1 MYIYITIVFHPFTDR
16 NLVTTIN
23 GSRGGG
29 GGIATTYLSSVIISN
44 RPRIELLLLF
54 FQPTYY
60 YYKKRYVEDLIGAR
74 SAVNGD
80 PINDTKLLS
89 KASRR
94 EIWKTFEISTRWL
107 SEFPLVGQQLLEY
120 RRLIL
125 RNTLIAA
132 LMRGRRG
139 EEEGNSGGRS
149 RNCRVR
155 SRLAFRDR
163 DKRWRKFPLSSDSF
177 EIVQAFRLW
186 NVDRSD
192 TRLSFV
198 CSLHHFRQSTQR
210 EITDFLYI
218 TRTASDRR
226 MINRYTRKLWITFL
240 WENNVTNLS
249 KLSWIWI
256 FSEFFFPGR
265 GGWTTFSLLYT
276 LRG

>member
-16 NLVTTIN
+16 NLATTIN

-44 RPRIELLLLF
+44 RPRIIII

-177 EIVQAFRLW
+177 EIADRPSVSTLERRSIGHAF
-186 NVDRSD
+186 V
-192 TRLSFV
+192 V
-198 CSLHHFRQSTQR
+198 CLLAPPFSTIDAKGNYR
-210 EITDFLYI
+210 FPLYHTHGLGSAYDKSI
-218 TRTASDRR
+218 HEET
-226 MINRYTRKLWITFL
+226 MNHLPLGK
-240 WENNVTNLS
+240 
-249 KLSWIWI
+249 
-256 FSEFFFPGR
+256 
-265 GGWTTFSLLYT
+265 
-276 LRG
+276 

>member
-1 MYIYITIVFHPFTDR
+1 MHVYIYNNRISIRLCTDR
-16 NLVTTIN
+16 NLATTIN

-44 RPRIELLLLF
+44 RPRIIII

-132 LMRGRRG
+132 LMRGRR
-139 EEEGNSGGRS
+139 EEEGGRS

-210 EITDFLYI
+210 EITDFHYVMY
-218 TRTASDRR
+218 TRTPSDRR

-265 GGWTTFSLLYT
+265 GGWTTLSLLYT

>member
-1 MYIYITIVFHPFTDR
+1 MYVYIYITIVFHPFTDR
-16 NLVTTIN
+16 NLATTIN

-44 RPRIELLLLF
+44 RPRIIII

-186 NVDRSD
+186 NDSSIDR
-192 TRLSFV
+192 TRV
-198 CSLHHFRQSTQR
+198 CRLFARST
-210 EITDFLYI
+210 IFDN
-218 TRTASDRR
+218 RR
-226 MINRYTRKLWITFL
+226 KGKLPISSISHARPRIGVW
-240 WENNVTNLS
+240 
-249 KLSWIWI
+249 
-256 FSEFFFPGR
+256 
-265 GGWTTFSLLYT
+265 
-276 LRG
+276 

>member
-1 MYIYITIVFHPFTDR
+1 MHVYIYNNRISIRLCTDR
-16 NLVTTIN
+16 NLATTIN

-44 RPRIELLLLF
+44 RPRIIII

-132 LMRGRRG
+132 LRGRR
-139 EEEGNSGGRS
+139 EKEGGRS

-163 DKRWRKFPLSSDSF
+163 DKRWRKFPLSTRQLRDRPSVSTL
-177 EIVQAFRLW
+177 ERRSIGHAF
-186 NVDRSD
+186 V
-192 TRLSFV
+192 V
-198 CSLHHFRQSTQR
+198 CLLAPPFSTIDAKGNYR
-210 EITDFLYI
+210 FPLCYV
-218 TRTASDRR
+218 
-226 MINRYTRKLWITFL
+226 YTHALGSAYDKSIHEETMNHLPL
-240 WENNVTNLS
+240 G
-249 KLSWIWI
+249 K
-256 FSEFFFPGR
+256 
-265 GGWTTFSLLYT
+265 
-276 LRG
+276 